1 MVIISCQDVIVGK
14 FCSCIFPSC
23 HDLFLVQISCQ
34 YHVWLCGYINNC
46 SWKFRKIQACGKN
59 AAVLSI
65 LLLCRPRT
73 QEKDDVGVSNTHTHT
88 QSITREFPIGNFS
101 MKSLFPKIWYF
112 PRRREANQI
121 DKRRDLWGWNFKKKM
136 PVFLI

>member
-1 MVIISCQDVIVGK
+1 MVRISCQDVIVGK

-65 LLLCRPRT
+65 LLLYRPRT
-73 QEKDDVGVSNTHTHT
+73 QEKDDVGVLNSHTHNP
-88 QSITREFPIGNFS
+88 SHGNFLLGIS
-101 MKSLFPKIWYF
+101 PWNHCFQKSDTFPEGGKPIRLISARF
-112 PRRREANQI
+112 FGAEI
-121 DKRRDLWGWNFKKKM
+121 SKRKCPF
-136 PVFLI
+136 F